1 MAIISGN
8 RASRSPTAG
17 RQIDS
22 SIDLLGL
29 TETLLRRRWTIIV
42 CVLAFVALAFVALSL
57 IAPRYVATS
66 RIFIDP
72 REQRAVQNEVI
83 QRGLGGDMALVES
96 QIEVVKSE
104 AVLGDAIK
112 QIGLAS
118 DPEFVPQGDGGRN
131 PSEVALE
138 NLAKAVEV
146 VRPDNTYV
154 LEISVTA
161 KEAAKSARLAN
172 AVAAAYVADQ
182 TSSAANAARD
192 VTSAI
197 RSRLAELQ
205 SQLHESEEKVEA
217 FKREHNIS
225 QTEGQLLG
233 DRELT
238 NLSARQ
244 SAALSRVNEAKARL
258 QVMQD
263 ALSARGYVGAATT
276 DTDSSMG
283 ALRVRLAEAKGRL
296 NELEQ
301 VLGPRHPRVVVAKGE
316 VAQAEDAIRAESERL
331 VATAQDDYKTAV
343 DALNKVN
350 TDLQQATSASFST
363 NQNMIKLREL
373 EREAQSIRVVYE
385 SYLVRAK
392 ETAQQESIAAGTAR
406 VIAEAGV
413 PNSPSFPP
421 RVPIIAAAVML
432 GLFVGILIA
441 ILRDLVAGL
450 LTRQQEAELP
460 MRPEAGADTPA
471 GGLVL
476 VTTLDDPSMARQAA
490 LELAHGAMARDRSVI
505 FLDLAADAPA
515 SMPGLAEIALGEAS
529 AINAVETCSDTE
541 LHKLNAGRP
550 AAIARVSHD
559 VLRAVLEV
567 ISAEYDDVVINAG
580 ELDVEHGTPV
590 RVAAEMSDHAVL
602 AVKGDRA
609 GPREKWV
616 LDALSN
622 EGAVSVSFASVG
634 TAADLDKVA

>member
-22 SIDLLGL
+22 AIDLVGL
-29 TETLLRRRWTIIV
+29 IETLLRRRWTIV
-42 CVLAFVALAFVALSL
+42 ACVLAFVALAFVALSL

-66 RIFIDP
+66 RIFVDP

-118 DPEFVPQGDGGRN
+118 DPEFVPQGGGGRN

-138 NLAKAVEV
+138 NLAKAIEV
-146 VRPDNTYV
+146 TRPDNTYV

-205 SQLHESEEKVEA
+205 SQLHEAEEKVEA

-296 NELEQ
+296 NELQQ
-301 VLGPRHPRVVVAKGE
+301 VLGPLHPRVVVAKGE
-316 VAQAEDAIRAESERL
+316 VTQAEDAIRAESERL
-331 VATAQDDYKTAV
+331 VAIAQDDYKTAV

-373 EREAQSIRVVYE
+373 EREAQSVRVVYE

-421 RVPIIAAAVML
+421 RVPILAAAMML

-441 ILRDLVAGL
+441 ILRDLFAGL
-450 LTRQQEAELP
+450 LTRQPEAEPSLL
-460 MRPEAGADTPA
+460 EVDAGTPA
-471 GGLVL
+471 AGLVL
-476 VTTLDDPSMARQAA
+476 VTALDDPKIARQAA
-490 LELAHGAMARDRSVI
+490 LDLAHGAMARDRSVI

-515 SMPGLAEIALGEAS
+515 SNPGLAEVALGEAS
-529 AINAVETCSDTE
+529 ALNAVQTCHDTE

-550 AAIARVSHD
+550 AAIARVSRD

-567 ISAEYDDVVINAG
+567 ISAEYDDVVVNAG
-580 ELDVEHGTPV
+580 ELDIEHGMPV
-590 RVAAEMSDHAVL
+590 RVAAEMSAHAVL
-602 AVKGDRA
+602 AVKGDQA
-609 GPREKWV
+609 GARERWV
-616 LDALSN
+616 LEALSN
-622 EGAVSVSFASVG
+622 EGAVSVSLASVR
-634 TAADLDKVA
+634 TDADLDKVA